1 MTRLLLVLWAS
12 LVSVDLE
19 RGMIIYKVPAQNL
32 TCFQCF
38 NVSQASQCQPAEC
51 QPNEKVCVSR
61 EVLLNKN
68 KNRNTEITKRC
79 ATTCPKAND
88 FNQLSLS
95 NIHDGIIRRCCSWD
109 RCNRAPG
116 SWEGFWSLPGWLLL
130 PMSLALF
137 CTLL

>member
-19 RGMIIYKVPAQNL
+19 RGMIIYKVPGKAWAEVTADGAGGGWWFWLVLPTHRCVCFFIAQNL

-61 EVLLNKN
+61 EVLLNKS
-68 KNRNTEITKRC
+68 ESV
-79 ATTCPKAND
+79 
-88 FNQLSLS
+88 L
-95 NIHDGIIRRCCSWD
+95 
-109 RCNRAPG
+109 
-116 SWEGFWSLPGWLLL
+116 
-130 PMSLALF
+130 
-137 CTLL
+137 

>member
-61 EVLLNKN
+61 EVLLNKS
-68 KNRNTEITKRC
+68 ESV
-79 ATTCPKAND
+79 
-88 FNQLSLS
+88 L
-95 NIHDGIIRRCCSWD
+95 
-109 RCNRAPG
+109 
-116 SWEGFWSLPGWLLL
+116 
-130 PMSLALF
+130 
-137 CTLL
+137 